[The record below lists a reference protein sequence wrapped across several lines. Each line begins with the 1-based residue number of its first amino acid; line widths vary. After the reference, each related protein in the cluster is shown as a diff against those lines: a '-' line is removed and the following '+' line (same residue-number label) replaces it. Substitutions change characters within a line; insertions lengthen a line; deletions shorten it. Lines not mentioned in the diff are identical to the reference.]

1 MLKFCFSSFLCYTIR
16 TLKIN
21 FSKNMERTFVMIKPD
36 ALQRGLVGETISR
49 LEKKGLK
56 MVGCK
61 MMMLG
66 EDTLKEHYAHLA
78 DKPFFPG
85 IVKFMQSAPVVV
97 TVWEGLDVIETVRTV
112 CGVTKARE
120 AAPGTIR
127 GDLAM
132 SVQCNI
138 VHASDGAE
146 TAKEEVGR
154 MFEEG
159 ELFEYNK
166 EDFVWVYSED
176 ER

>member
-1 MLKFCFSSFLCYTIR
+1 
-16 TLKIN
+16 
-21 FSKNMERTFVMIKPD
+21 MIKPD
-36 ALQRGLVGETISR
+36 ALNRGLVGETISR

-61 MMMLG
+61 MTTLS
-66 EDTLKEHYAHLA
+66 DDVLKEHYAHLA

-85 IVKFMQSAPVVV
+85 IVKFMQSAPVVM

-120 AAPGTIR
+120 ATPGTIR

-138 VHASDGAE
+138 VHASDGE
-146 TAKEEVGR
+146 DTAVDEIGR
-154 MFEEG
+154 MFADD

-166 EDFVWVYSED
+166 QDFVWVYSED